1 MTLSDETRELLN
13 SKIRLLDDKNNEY
26 QAKVAEINEVIF
38 GIREIM
44 RSSPKQ
50 VDCTNMTDDQIE
62 TSKTNL
68 LAHVERILA

>member
-1 MTLSDETRELLN
+1 MTLSDETKELLN

-44 RSSPKQ
+44 RDVPKQ

>member
-1 MTLSDETRELLN
+1 MALSDETKRLLHD
-13 SKIRLLDDKNNEY
+13 KIRLLDDKNDYY
-26 QAKVAEINEVIF
+26 QVKVAEINEVIF
-38 GIREIM
+38 GLREIM

-50 VDCTNMTDDQIE
+50 VDCTDMTDDQIE

>member
-1 MTLSDETRELLN
+1 MTLSDETKELLN

-26 QAKVAEINEVIF
+26 QTKVAEINEVIF

-50 VDCTNMTDDQIE
+50 VDCTNMTDEQIE